1 MMKDMGKLFLC
12 GLCAAMWTMAGLA
25 KALERGAF
33 GTAFQDLAG
42 DDQANFVATVNR
54 SMTNRD
60 EPLDDKSILTLYRV
74 NRDAVKASSAADRKT
89 VLAAVFATAPLQCLP
104 YFADHLAA
112 DLFTRKAAGFRD
124 DDDSFVEFASA
135 ALMRISLKLNTIP
148 IEDRP
153 GARSAFAVIMFL
165 KASEGKPEDLR
176 EAFMMYVRSGSHA
189 IARKTWFP
197 AAFGDDNQ
205 PPSYQPILDAKE
217 KGEEPPHHIPMPI
230 ATPQLTTWLRGEGD
244 TKNNAADVSGPTPSD
259 SMHGGILEG
268 DGGQDAG
275 LSRVP
280 RPAVFGKDSPYHTRR
295 RGDHPN
301 GDDPGGYMGQT
312 F

>member
-1 MMKDMGKLFLC
+1 MMTDMGKVLWF
-12 GLCAAMWTMAGLA
+12 GLCAVMSVVALA
-25 KALERGAF
+25 KAPEKGAF

-74 NRDAVKASSAADRKT
+74 NRDAVKASPAADRKT

-104 YFADHLAA
+104 YFTDHLAE
-112 DLFTRKAAGFRD
+112 DLFTRKAAGFRE

-148 IEDRP
+148 IEERP

-176 EAFMMYVRSGSHA
+176 EAFMMYVRSGSHV
-189 IARKTWFP
+189 IARKVWFP

-205 PPSYQPILDAKE
+205 PASYQPILDAKE
-217 KGEEPPHHIPMPI
+217 KGEEPPHVLPLPI

-244 TKNNAADVSGPTPSD
+244 TKNNAYDLSGPTPSD
-259 SMHGGILEG
+259 STFGGLIDG
-268 DGGQDAG
+268 DAGQDSG

-280 RPAVFGKDSPYHTRR
+280 RPAVFGKDSPYGTRR
-295 RGDHPN
+295 RGDHPS